1 MRILGIDYGDKKV
14 GFSLS
19 DLLGITAQSLE
30 SFRYG
35 SRNELL
41 NKIIGIINNYKV
53 TIIVVG
59 FPKNMNGTIGTRG
72 EKTLQFIEFL
82 KNKIDNVE
90 ITTWDERLSTLSAKR
105 VMIETGVKRK
115 NKEKMEDKI
124 AAVFI
129 LQSYL
134 DSKRI

>member
-19 DLLGITAQSLE
+19 DLLKITAQPLE
-30 SFRYG
+30 SFRYN
-35 SRNELL
+35 SRRELFS
-41 NKIIGIINNYKV
+41 KIIEIVNNYNV
-53 TIIVVG
+53 SIIVVG
-59 FPKNMNGTIGTRG
+59 FPKNMNGTVGVRG
-72 EKTLQFIEFL
+72 EKTLEFVEDL
-82 KNKIDNVE
+82 KNKIENTE
-90 ITTWDERLSTLSAKR
+90 ITTWDERLSTVSAKR

-134 DSKRI
+134 DSKKT